1 MVVSDSAPNAVVD
14 ACKNYGTIRGA
25 NTIGGIAAYNY
36 GTIKNSTNS
45 GDIQSEAISY
55 MSGGYEVSCPSIAG
69 GIVGENFGTKTSDEV
84 VGGIVKNCENTG
96 LITAANTS
104 GSQTPNSYAGGIVG
118 ETTHGLIDENR
129 SCGEVSNGSNNSS
142 STKAAQ
148 AIVGNFVSYS
158 EVSTNYKA
166 SGLPQIDPSNMN
178 MKIEDL

>member
-1 MVVSDSAPNAVVD
+1 M
-14 ACKNYGTIRGA
+14 
-25 NTIGGIAAYNY
+25 
-36 GTIKNSTNS
+36 
-45 GDIQSEAISY
+45 
-55 MSGGYEVSCPSIAG
+55 SCPSIAG